1 MAIEVHVP
9 NKVYN
14 GVLGGVHFRRG
25 VGIFENEVKGKQ
37 IAEEFGFE
45 VVEIASAATGP
56 VKEAEPVVEE
66 KPKRKPRK
74 KKAVS
79 KEAE

>member
-9 NKVYN
+9 NKAYN
-14 GVLGGVHFRRG
+14 GILGGVHFRRG
-25 VGIFENEVKGKQ
+25 VGTFENEVKGKQ

-45 VVEIASAATGP
+45 IVETAATGP
-56 VKEAEPVVEE
+56 VEKAEPVKEE

-74 KKAVS
+74 KAVS

>member
-9 NKVYN
+9 NKSYN

-25 VGIFENEVKGKQ
+25 VGIFENEIKGKQ

-45 VVEIASAATGP
+45 IVETAATGT
-56 VKEAEPVVEE
+56 VEEAEPAVEE

>member
-9 NKVYN
+9 NKAYN

-25 VGIFENEVKGKQ
+25 VGVFEDEARGKV

-45 VVEIASAATGP
+45 IVEPTIAATGP
-56 VKEAEPVVEE
+56 VEEAEPVEE

>member
-9 NKVYN
+9 NKAYN

-25 VGIFENEVKGKQ
+25 VGIFENEVKGKEL
-37 IAEEFGFE
+37 ASEFGFE
-45 VVEIASAATGP
+45 VVETAAAGP
-56 VKEAEPVVEE
+56 VEEAEPAVEE